1 MNNDL
6 INSLKLAG
14 MGMAAIFLVILV
26 IYLFV
31 HVLLKMTERNN
42 KA

>member
-31 HVLLKMTERNN
+31 HVLLKMTGRKN

>member
-31 HVLLKMTERNN
+31 HVLLKMTGRNN